1 MVRSAEKSI
10 ECMSCG
16 FWLPRFSSWH
26 AHLGKVS
33 QQPLKET
40 PSFFPSCAP
49 GKWGEVRSTWCYP
62 KPVQEIANVSFQF
75 LCHLKVCR
83 VNSISQNDQGWSHF
97 IHLTHLGLEQVAMV
111 IFVTLC
117 VCSCFCVY
125 VCIGVCVL
133 LHSPNTRGPTEGP
146 KECASI
152 TLVHTDQAGDTV
164 KASWWSLLCCHSS
177 SVLCPHTWGH
187 TTLLFIGLD
196 HQLWCTVLWGMEGRS
211 WSMKRTQWNRDSAA
225 RNQRNPAA
233 VVKIKHN
240 WKYVHKWAVSHMRLH

>member
-33 QQPLKET
+33 QQPLEET

-97 IHLTHLGLEQVAMV
+97 IHLTHLGLEQVATSD
-111 IFVTLC
+111 FVCVLMFLC
-117 VCSCFCVY
+117 VCVHRCV
-125 VCIGVCVL
+125 CAASFTKHKRANG
-133 LHSPNTRGPTEGP
+133 RP
-146 KECASI
+146 K
-152 TLVHTDQAGDTV
+152 
-164 KASWWSLLCCHSS
+164 
-177 SVLCPHTWGH
+177 
-187 TTLLFIGLD
+187 
-196 HQLWCTVLWGMEGRS
+196 GMC
-211 WSMKRTQWNRDSAA
+211 
-225 RNQRNPAA
+225 
-233 VVKIKHN
+233 
-240 WKYVHKWAVSHMRLH
+240 